1 VVVQHRLETRGKS
14 PATWRHHA
22 LGLRRAAALL
32 WDRIEAAT
40 DDGKGYRLFAGG
52 HIAMMLEG
60 LAVEGTR

>member
-1 VVVQHRLETRGKS
+1 VVQHRLETRGKS

-52 HIAMMLEG
+52 HIAMMFEG

>member
-1 VVVQHRLETRGKS
+1 VYKDRLEPRGKN

-32 WDRIEAAT
+32 WDRIAAAT
-40 DDGKGYRLFAGG
+40 DDGKGYRLFAVG

>member
-1 VVVQHRLETRGKS
+1 MVQHRLETRGKS

>member
-1 VVVQHRLETRGKS
+1 VDKDRLETRGKH

-32 WDRIEAAT
+32 RDCIAAAN
-40 DDGKGYRLFAGG
+40 DDGKGYRLFAVG

-60 LAVEGTR
+60 LAIEGTR